1 MNGSKLNANAMK
13 ILIMNDLISVCIA
26 LNKHNLYE
34 IDSLGI
40 ILHFWR
46 RMRAKIAAATK
57 HGK

>member
-13 ILIMNDLISVCIA
+13 ILKCIFSKKIMNDLISVCIA

-40 ILHFWR
+40 ISPFLE
-46 RMRAKIAAATK
+46 KNES
-57 HGK
+57 